1 MPVIPA
7 LCRGEAL
14 AIWEV
19 QGQPGIEE
27 IKEEKEKGF
36 SINLSMGIEERE
48 SPEKE
53 GAYILSSR
61 QQSHLKS
68 EQ

>member
-19 QGQPGIEE
+19 QGQSGIEE

-36 SINLSMGIEERE
+36 SINLSMGIEGERE
-48 SPEKE
+48 SRKGGCIHSELPTTVP
-53 GAYILSSR
+53 
-61 QQSHLKS
+61 LKV
-68 EQ
+68 